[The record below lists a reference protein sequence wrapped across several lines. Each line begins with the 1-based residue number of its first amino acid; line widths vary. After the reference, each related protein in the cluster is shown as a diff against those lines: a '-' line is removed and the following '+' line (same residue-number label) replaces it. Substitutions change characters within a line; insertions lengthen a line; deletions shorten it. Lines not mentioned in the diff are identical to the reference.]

1 MMSTRLLDNIQILIN
16 GTVDETDVY
25 IERRPG
31 AQAGLLADDI
41 CLNVYWKLYWVK
53 YESRKDPRFV
63 SSTKQDMQ

>member
-1 MMSTRLLDNIQILIN
+1 MMSTRPLDNIQILIN

-41 CLNVYWKLYWVK
+41 CLNVY
-53 YESRKDPRFV
+53 
-63 SSTKQDMQ
+63 

>member
-41 CLNVYWKLYWVK
+41 CLNVYWKLYK
-53 YESRKDPRFV
+53 HESRKNSKFV

>member
-1 MMSTRLLDNIQILIN
+1 MMSTRLIDNIQILIN

-41 CLNVYWKLYWVK
+41 CLNVYWKLHKVK
-53 YESRKDPRFV
+53 HESRKDSNFV
-63 SSTKQDMQ
+63 SSTK

>member
-1 MMSTRLLDNIQILIN
+1 MMSTRPLDNIQILIN

-41 CLNVYWKLYWVK
+41 CLNVYWKLYKVK
-53 YESRKDPRFV
+53 HELRKNSKLI
-63 SSTKQDMQ
+63 SSTEQDMQ